1 MDGCHKHT
9 QQHHCETSRESIVLS
24 VTREALGPTAISCR
38 TSCMQQRCRAV
49 RVKIERGVNMH
60 ATELDTGRSVVR
72 IDRCSDITSY
82 LNVALFQPLL
92 LVRREAPVYEN
103 HRTLVRRLVLS
114 CRRSETPPCAHLMA
128 ATGVK
133 LTSPH
138 DSHGDRSNRG
148 ALPGKVGPD
157 EVVPSS

>member
-1 MDGCHKHT
+1 
-9 QQHHCETSRESIVLS
+9 
-24 VTREALGPTAISCR
+24 
-38 TSCMQQRCRAV
+38 MQQRCRAV

-157 EVVPSS
+157 EVVPSSYELVDLCLATILQTESDVIESVNSINTGSYV